1 MYPTMLLLDHKVLHG
16 KDREIPLAI
25 VRYTELQD
33 KGAMNANRSHS
44 VIGPGSSPTRFTS
57 SALAGAANSKIM
69 MPLPSAPPLRVSMVA
84 AVGPALGEEGQSQ
97 CRRFL
102 RATRGRGEGAAADD
116 TSGLPQCP

>member
-1 MYPTMLLLDHKVLHG
+1 MLLIDHMVLHG
-16 KDREIPLAI
+16 KDRDPPLAI

-69 MPLPSAPPLRVSMVA
+69 MPLPSLLLP
-84 AVGPALGEEGQSQ
+84 
-97 CRRFL
+97 
-102 RATRGRGEGAAADD
+102 
-116 TSGLPQCP
+116 SGFPWLPR